1 MRYYGYVFEK
11 NIYLCIVNL
20 NNQTIM
26 AYPALQ
32 IANQLLLYSADKGE
46 ELMTN
51 MKLQKMLYYQ
61 QGFHLAYFGTPLFDE
76 DIEAWMYGPV
86 VPVIYE
92 EYKINGRNGIEP
104 NRELFFSFEQ
114 KKELALFDEVCKVY
128 GAYSAI
134 GLMNMTHEEMP
145 WKSTPTGEGEGHIIS
160 KEKMQSFFKK
170 RLKD

>member
-1 MRYYGYVFEK
+1 MHCAFSK
-11 NIYLCIVNL
+11 NKI
-20 NNQTIM
+20 TM
-26 AYPALQ
+26 AYPVAQ
-32 IANQLLLYSADKGE
+32 IANQLLLYSADTDG

-61 QGFHLAYFGTPLFDE
+61 QGFHLAYFNTPLFDE

-86 VPVIYE
+86 VPSIYDK
-92 EYKINGRNGIEP
+92 YKAKGRNGIEP
-104 NRELFFSFEQ
+104 DRTMEFSFEQ
-114 KKELALFDEVCKVY
+114 KNEYALFNEVCKVY

-145 WKSTPTGEGEGHIIS
+145 WKSTPTGEGAGHIIA

-170 RLKD
+170 RLRD

>member
-1 MRYYGYVFEK
+1 
-11 NIYLCIVNL
+11 
-20 NNQTIM
+20 M
-26 AYPALQ
+26 AYPVAQ
-32 IANQLLLYSADKGE
+32 IANQLLIYSANNGG

-86 VPVIYE
+86 VPSMYE
-92 EYKINGRNGIEP
+92 KYKSYGRNGIEP
-104 NRELFFSFEQ
+104 DCTMEFTFEQ
-114 KKELALFDEVCKVY
+114 KNEMALFNEVCRVY

-134 GLMNMTHEEMP
+134 GLMNMTHEETP
-145 WKSTPTGEGEGHIIS
+145 WKSTPTGEGEGHIIT

-170 RLKD
+170 RLKH

>member
-1 MRYYGYVFEK
+1 
-11 NIYLCIVNL
+11 
-20 NNQTIM
+20 M
-26 AYPALQ
+26 AYPVAQ
-32 IANQLLLYSADKGE
+32 IANQLLIYSADNGG

-86 VPVIYE
+86 VPSMYE
-92 EYKINGRNGIEP
+92 KYKGYGRNGIEP
-104 NRELFFSFEQ
+104 DRTMQFAFE
-114 KKELALFDEVCKVY
+114 KKNELALFNEVCKVY

-134 GLMNMTHEEMP
+134 GLMNMTHDETP
-145 WKSTPTGEGEGHIIS
+145 WKSTPTGEGEGHIIA
-160 KEKMQSFFKK
+160 KEKMQLFFKK

>member
-1 MRYYGYVFEK
+1 
-11 NIYLCIVNL
+11 
-20 NNQTIM
+20 M
-26 AYPALQ
+26 AYPVIQ
-32 IANQLLLYSADKGE
+32 IANQLLLYSADKGG

-61 QGFHLAYFGTPLFDE
+61 QGFHLAYFGTPLFEE

-86 VPVIYE
+86 VPTVYDR
-92 EYKINGRNGIEP
+92 YKSNGRNGIEP
-104 NRELFFSFEQ
+104 DRGLDFSFGQ
-114 KKELALFDEVCKVY
+114 KKELALFNEVCKVY

-145 WKSTPTGEGEGHIIS
+145 WKSTPIGEGEGHIIA

>member
-1 MRYYGYVFEK
+1 
-11 NIYLCIVNL
+11 
-20 NNQTIM
+20 M
-26 AYPALQ
+26 AYPVAQ
-32 IANQLLLYSADKGE
+32 IANQLLLYSADKGG

-86 VPVIYE
+86 VPAIYE
-92 EYKINGRNGIEP
+92 EYKSKGRNGIEP
-104 NRELFFSFEQ
+104 NRELAFSFEQ
-114 KKELALFDEVCKVY
+114 KNELALFNEVCKVY

-145 WKSTPTGEGEGHIIS
+145 WKSTPTGEGEGHVIA
-160 KEKMQSFFKK
+160 KDKMQSFFKK

>member
-1 MRYYGYVFEK
+1 
-11 NIYLCIVNL
+11 
-20 NNQTIM
+20 M
-26 AYPALQ
+26 AYPVIQ
-32 IANQLLLYSADKGE
+32 IANQLLLYSADKGG

-86 VPVIYE
+86 IPVIYE
-92 EYKINGRNGIEP
+92 EYKSYGRNGIEP
-104 NRELFFSFEQ
+104 NRELAFSFEQ
-114 KKELALFDEVCKVY
+114 KKELALFNEVCKVY

-145 WKSTPTGEGEGHIIS
+145 WKSTPTGEGEDHVIA